1 MPYDVSVY
9 GTAKVHRDHHIEVAH
24 ALYSVPGA
32 LTGRTVEVRAD
43 SQLVR
48 IWHRS
53 RKLPS
58 PSVDIQDI
66 QIRYVWYPG

>member
-1 MPYDVSVY
+1 
-9 GTAKVHRDHHIEVAH
+9 
-24 ALYSVPGA
+24 LYSVPGA

-58 PSVDIQDI
+58 QSVDIQDI
-66 QIRYVWYPG
+66 QFRYAWYPG